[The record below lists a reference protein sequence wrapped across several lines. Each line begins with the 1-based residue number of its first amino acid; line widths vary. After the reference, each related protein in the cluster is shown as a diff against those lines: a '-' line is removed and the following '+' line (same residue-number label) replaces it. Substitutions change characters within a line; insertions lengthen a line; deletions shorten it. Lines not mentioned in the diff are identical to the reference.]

1 MQESLKSYRDLLAWQ
16 KAMDLV
22 ESVYGVSQLFPVEE
36 KYGLIQQIRR
46 AVVSVPSNIAEGYG
60 RKHRGDYTHH
70 LSMANGSL
78 KEVETQLIVAGR
90 LKYIIQE
97 QARSAWELL
106 QETGILLMRLMQSL
120 EK

>member
-1 MQESLKSYRDLLAWQ
+1 MNEPLKSYRDLLAWQ

-22 ESVYGVSQLFPVEE
+22 ISIYKVSALFPKEE
-36 KYGLIQQIRR
+36 KYSLTQQIRR

-70 LSMANGSL
+70 LSIANGSL

-90 LKYIIQE
+90 LVYINQE
-97 QARSAWELL
+97 QAAPH
-106 QETGILLMRLMQSL
+106 GICS
-120 EK
+120 EKPASSCYD